1 MNFDYAK
8 DSKEQRPYEHYLA
21 AYKELDPK
29 EISERTGFPYDEE
42 TQKFTVHFMGSTYLV
57 SFPDYEIR
65 HVEDSIGVYPL
76 DDAMNAK
83 ILIARFMTERHIA
96 LSTGKFITYHDVPWG
111 EVYFR
116 QFQGR
121 CLMRFAFSYGNKL
134 EQFQKVMEHLG
145 AEKSTEGD
153 CSYILELMDNLFVKF
168 ILWEGDD
175 EFPPSSQI
183 LFSDNFAVCLAAE
196 DLAVVGDISI
206 NMMKAIEK
214 KLS

>member
-42 TQKFTVHFMGSTYLV
+42 TQTFTVHLMGSTYLV

-83 ILIARFMTERHIA
+83 ILIIRFMAERHTT

-153 CSYILELMDNLFVKF
+153 CSYTLEFMDNLFVKF
-168 ILWEGDD
+168 ILWKVMMNFHLLHRFC
-175 EFPPSSQI
+175 FPII
-183 LFSDNFAVCLAAE
+183 LQLA
-196 DLAVVGDISI
+196 LLLKI
-206 NMMKAIEK
+206 
-214 KLS
+214 

>member
-21 AYKELDPK
+21 AYKEMDPK
-29 EISERTGFPYDEE
+29 EISERTGIPYDEE
-42 TQKFTVHFMGSTYLV
+42 NRKFTVCFMGSTYLV
-57 SFPDYEIR
+57 SFPDYEIS
-65 HVEDSIGVYPL
+65 HVEDEIGVYPL
-76 DDAMNAK
+76 EEAMNAK
-83 ILIARFMTERHIA
+83 IFIIRYLAERFA
-96 LSTGKFITYHDVPWG
+96 APFSGKFLTYHDVPWG

-134 EQFQKVMEHLG
+134 EHFQKVMEHLG
-145 AEKSTEGD
+145 TEKSTEGD
-153 CSYILELMDNLFVKF
+153 CSYKLEFMNNLFIKF

-183 LFSDNFAVCLAAE
+183 LFSDNFAVSFAAE
-196 DLAVVGDISI
+196 DLAVAGDIAI
-206 NMMKAIEK
+206 NMMKAVER
-214 KLS
+214 KLF

>member
-21 AYKELDPK
+21 AYKEMDPK
-29 EISERTGFPYDEE
+29 EISERTGFPYEEE
-42 TQKFTVHFMGSTYLV
+42 TGLFTVNLMGSKYLV
-57 SFPDYEIR
+57 SFPDYEI
-65 HVEDSIGVYPL
+65 HHEEDSVGVYPL

-83 ILIARFMTERHIA
+83 ILIIRYMTERQTVP
-96 LSTGKFITYHDVPWG
+96 SSGKFLTYHGVPWG

-121 CLMRFAFSYGNKL
+121 CLMRLAFSYGNKL
-134 EQFQKVMEHLG
+134 EMFQKVMEHLG
-145 AEKSTEGD
+145 AERSAEGD
-153 CSYILELMDNLFVKF
+153 CAYTLEFMEQFFVKF
-168 ILWEGDD
+168 ILWAGDD
-175 EFPPSSQI
+175 EFPPSAQI
-183 LFSDNFAVCLAAE
+183 LFSDNFAVSFAAE

-206 NMMKAIEK
+206 NMMKALEK

>member
-21 AYKELDPK
+21 AYREMDPK
-29 EISERTGFPYDEE
+29 EISERTGFFYDEE
-42 TQKFTVHFMGSTYLV
+42 TRNFTVRLMGSTYLV
-57 SFPDYEIR
+57 SFPDYEIH
-65 HVEDSIGVYPL
+65 HVGDDVGVYPL
-76 DDAMNAK
+76 DEAMNAK
-83 ILIARFMTERHIA
+83 IFIIRYMTERHAA
-96 LSTGKFITYHDVPWG
+96 LSTGKFITYHEVPWG

-121 CLMRFAFSYGNKL
+121 CMSRFAFAYGNKL
-134 EQFQKVMEHLG
+134 ELFAKIMEHLG

-153 CSYILELMDNLFVKF
+153 CSYKLEFMDNLFVKF

-183 LFSDNFAVCLAAE
+183 LFSDNFAVCFAAE
-196 DLAVVGDISI
+196 DLAVVGDISL
-206 NMMKAIEK
+206 NMMRALEK
-214 KLS
+214 IVK

>member
-21 AYKELDPK
+21 AYKDMDPK
-29 EISERTGFPYDEE
+29 EISERTGFPYNEE
-42 TQKFTVHFMGSTYLV
+42 TGEFRVRLMGSTYLV

-65 HVEDSIGVYPL
+65 HEEDPIDVYPL
-76 DDAMNAK
+76 EEAMNAK
-83 ILIARFMTERHIA
+83 IFIIRYMAERHA
-96 LSTGKFITYHDVPWG
+96 APTSGKFITYHQVPWG

-121 CLMRFAFSYGNKL
+121 CLMRLAFSYGNKL
-134 EQFQKVMEHLG
+134 EMFQKIMERWK
-145 AEKSTEGD
+145 AEPSTEGD
-153 CSYILELMDNLFVKF
+153 CSYTLEFLEGYFVKF
-168 ILWEGDD
+168 ILWHGDE
-175 EFPPSSQI
+175 EFPPSAQI
-183 LFSDNFAVCLAAE
+183 LFSDNFALSFMAE

-206 NMMKAIEK
+206 NMMKALEK

>member
-1 MNFDYAK
+1 MTFDYAK
-8 DSKEQRPYEHYLA
+8 DSKEQRPYEHYLS
-21 AYKELDPK
+21 AYKSMDPK

-42 TQKFTVHFMGSTYLV
+42 TGNFTVRLMGSTYLV
-57 SFPDYEIR
+57 SFPDYEIQP
-65 HVEDSIGVYPL
+65 VEDTIGVYPL
-76 DDAMNAK
+76 TEAMNVK
-83 ILIARFMTERHIA
+83 ILIIRYMAERFQTPF
-96 LSTGKFITYHDVPWG
+96 SGKFITYHEVPWG

-134 EQFQKVMEHLG
+134 EMFAKVMEHLG
-145 AEKSTEGD
+145 AEKSEEGD
-153 CSYILELMDNLFVKF
+153 CSYKLEFMDNLFIKF
-168 ILWEGDD
+168 ILWAGDD

-183 LFSDNFAVCLAAE
+183 LFSDNFAASFAAE

-206 NMMKAIEK
+206 NMMKALEK